1 MKREI
6 LSISEILSKHNIENI
21 SLDSRNINRDKNTV
35 FFAVKG
41 TRLSGNDFI
50 ADAIR
55 NGAKF
60 VVTEE
65 KIAKNQLNKNQNL
78 IYYVDDIKK
87 ALGEA
92 TKHLYPK
99 EPKNLFAVTGTSGK
113 TSTIYYV
120 WKICKLLNIKAACF
134 GTLGNLYNSESDSNR
149 VINTTTNIIN
159 LRKNLDYFT
168 NKGAEYIAFEASSI
182 GIEQRRLE
190 GLKANAAAFT
200 SLGQDHLDYHKNHA
214 NYLKNKLRLFTDHLS
229 KDGIAVV
236 SDGYNNVIKYL
247 KLHNINYITVG
258 NSGLCKI
265 LSYKRQNEYYRVL
278 FAFDNNN
285 YVFNTNIIG
294 FFQIKNLLIAV
305 LLLYKSGIDIHE
317 MVNILTNINSPPFR
331 MESIKN
337 NRGYNIFIDFA
348 HTPIAIENALKALI
362 NIKKQHN
369 SKLIIVF
376 GCGGNRDKKKR
387 SLMGAVADRYADI
400 AIVTD
405 DNPRFED
412 PQKIRSSIMA
422 SIKQAVEIGDRREA
436 IYYAIS
442 LMEKNDILLIAG
454 KGHEAYQII
463 GDKSVDFNDKIVVEE
478 CLQVR

>member
-1 MKREI
+1 MIRLYEKTGKK
-6 LSISEILSKHNIENI
+6 SKKMRI
-21 SLDSRNINRDKNTV
+21 
-35 FFAVKG
+35 
-41 TRLSGNDFI
+41 TR
-50 ADAIR
+50 
-55 NGAKF
+55 
-60 VVTEE
+60 
-65 KIAKNQLNKNQNL
+65 
-78 IYYVDDIKK
+78 
-87 ALGEA
+87 
-92 TKHLYPK
+92 
-99 EPKNLFAVTGTSGK
+99 
-113 TSTIYYV
+113 
-120 WKICKLLNIKAACF
+120 
-134 GTLGNLYNSESDSNR
+134 
-149 VINTTTNIIN
+149 
-159 LRKNLDYFT
+159 
-168 NKGAEYIAFEASSI
+168 
-182 GIEQRRLE
+182 
-190 GLKANAAAFT
+190 
-200 SLGQDHLDYHKNHA
+200 
-214 NYLKNKLRLFTDHLS
+214 
-229 KDGIAVV
+229 
-236 SDGYNNVIKYL
+236 
-247 KLHNINYITVG
+247 
-258 NSGLCKI
+258 
-265 LSYKRQNEYYRVL
+265 L

-362 NIKKQHN
+362 NIKKQYN

-376 GCGGNRDKKKR
+376 GCGGDRDKEKR